1 MTFSIIGYDPETEEL
16 GIAVQSKFLGVGAVV
31 PWAKAGVGAV
41 ATQSYANP
49 AYGPDGLALME
60 QGKTAE
66 EALKTLVEA
75 DEGRSLRQA
84 GMMDAKGG
92 AATYTGED
100 CYDWAGGRIGENCVA
115 QGNILVSGA
124 TVDAMVDTFEQTE
137 GDLADRLLV
146 ALDAGQGAGGDK
158 RGMQSAAIY
167 VVKEKGG
174 YLEANDRYVDLRV
187 DEHPDPIKELI
198 RIYKLQQL
206 YFAGPKEEDV
216 LTVEG
221 EVKQQIASQLQA
233 LGQLETTEEDDD
245 TFYEALTSFI
255 RTENFERRELERG
268 KIDRA
273 ILEYMTEKATSNT

>member
-1 MTFSIIGYDPETEEL
+1 MTLRPLLFTLFPYTTLFRS
-16 GIAVQSKFLGVGAVV
+16 V
-31 PWAKAGVGAV
+31 PWAKAGIGAV
-41 ATQSYANP
+41 ATQSYAKP

-206 YFAGPKEEDV
+206 YFAGPKDEDV
-216 LTVEG
+216 LTV
-221 EVKQQIASQLQA
+221 
-233 LGQLETTEEDDD
+233 
-245 TFYEALTSFI
+245 
-255 RTENFERRELERG
+255 
-268 KIDRA
+268 DR
-273 ILEYMTEKATSNT
+273 KSVV